1 MRLYKS
7 LMNVVSAGRER
18 MSVRGGGYYQD
29 LLCSRSFGD
38 FIHCCFAAKVKGD
51 LGISLEFGISIIL
64 LVYLY

>member
-7 LMNVVSAGRER
+7 LMNVVFAGR
-18 MSVRGGGYYQD
+18 VRRSGVGGYYQD

-38 FIHCCFAAKVKGD
+38 FIHCCVVAKVKGD
-51 LGISLEFGISIIL
+51 LGISLEFDILIII